1 MSRYVLDE
9 SKVHPAARAKVS
21 GNQRDIVEEVQKAT
35 RENRVVIVGMAQNV
49 FPKKA
54 KKVLDQAGIV
64 YKYLEYGSYL
74 GEWRRRLA
82 LKMWTGWP
90 TFPMVFINGMFI
102 GGYEETKALVDSGEI
117 KALLDNR
124 ASVLPDSKA

>member
-9 SKVHPAARAKVS
+9 TKVHPGARAKVS

-35 RENRVVIVGMAQNV
+35 REHRVVIVGMAQNV

-90 TFPMVFINGMFI
+90 TFPMVFVNGMFI
-102 GGYEETKALVDSGEI
+102 GGYEETKALVESGEI
-117 KALLDNR
+117 KVLLDNR
-124 ASVLPDSKA
+124 ASVLPNSKV

>member
-1 MSRYVLDE
+1 MSRHVLDE

-35 RENRVVIVGMAQNV
+35 REHRVVIVGMAQNV

-102 GGYEETKALVDSGEI
+102 GGYEETKALVESGEI

-124 ASVLPDSKA
+124 PSALPNSQV